1 MVKILKNMFKN
12 IIAKLTGSRKTKV
25 ADDVNAAQESEQKK
39 ESTEP
44 K

>member
-44 K
+44 E

>member
-12 IIAKLTGSRKTKV
+12 IIAKLTGSRKTK

-39 ESTEP
+39 ESTGP
-44 K
+44 

>member
-12 IIAKLTGSRKTKV
+12 IISKLTGSRKTKV

-39 ESTEP
+39 ESTGQE
-44 K
+44 

>member
-25 ADDVNAAQESEQKK
+25 ANDVNAAKESEQKK
-39 ESTEP
+39 ESTGP
-44 K
+44 Q